1 MRSYQGSNV
10 NDILRKPLS
19 EKNKV
24 FRRSSEASQTTA
36 DEALWLIGEAS
47 LHQGR

>member
-24 FRRSSEASQTTA
+24 FRSSEASQTTA